1 MSCYRPPNSNHE
13 VLKLIENLIKNLDN
27 EEKEIVILGDFNYD
41 LLNRSVTHNS
51 DNFLEILN
59 LYQLHQL
66 INEPTR
72 ITETSK
78 TLIDVVITNKP
89 ENYLKSVLLSYT
101 HWNK

>member
-1 MSCYRPPNSNHE
+1 M
-13 VLKLIENLIKNLDN
+13 DN

-41 LLNRSVTHNS
+41 LLNQSVTHNP

-59 LYQLHQL
+59 LYQSHQL

-78 TLIDVVITNKP
+78 TLIDVRCDNKQA
-89 ENYLKSVLLSYT
+89 
-101 HWNK
+101 

>member
-1 MSCYRPPNSNHE
+1 M
-13 VLKLIENLIKNLDN
+13 
-27 EEKEIVILGDFNYD
+27 ILGDFNYD
-41 LLNRSVTHNS
+41 LLNQSVTHNP

-78 TLIDVVITNKP
+78 TLIDVVITN
-89 ENYLKSVLLSYT
+89 N
-101 HWNK
+101 